1 MADWPSWWP
10 QLTLWYT
17 LFIQFW
23 QSWSKTSWPYMTVIE
38 LSITGLKE
46 ISVQSQCHPWVKQ
59 VLSLKLLKLHC
70 KNASEWYSEFDIQRR
85 ILAFETAI
93 APIVMALS
101 CYSPH
106 KSDNGCVGAANI
118 LKMFLLKE
126 TATGQ
131 NKGCAYIVSFKVIV
145 THFSQFL
152 SVKWRIVLFETKRA
166 FCKETRSQIILTK
179 TLRICGLLSGAWC
192 VSMSCSV

>member
-59 VLSLKLLKLHC
+59 VLSLKLLILHC
-70 KNASEWYSEFDIQRR
+70 KNASESLWFSTQDSRIWNSYSTNSNGFIMLFTTQKWQQ
-85 ILAFETAI
+85 LCG
-93 APIVMALS
+93 S
-101 CYSPH
+101 CKYFKNVPS
-106 KSDNGCVGAANI
+106 KGNGHRSKQGAVNI
-118 LKMFLLKE
+118 LSLLKSLWLILVNFSRSNGE
-126 TATGQ
+126 LFSSKQKEPFVRKQGE
-131 NKGCAYIVSFKVIV
+131 VESFS
-145 THFSQFL
+145 H
-152 SVKWRIVLFETKRA
+152 
-166 FCKETRSQIILTK
+166 
-179 TLRICGLLSGAWC
+179 
-192 VSMSCSV
+192 